1 MAAIAEIPILTGRA
15 LDLLGEAIP
24 AQDCRALRDLLQ
36 SLKPLFATFLCS
48 DDEDLDEA
56 FILASSKYVYPR
68 LQLLVRL
75 LSILKPDQVLR
86 LVAATGEAASE
97 MISQQGWR
105 LGADLHYL
113 QKAWDAYGEIG
124 GVLTQNLTTLNQLTS
139 LPYGLLMASTKM
151 DFSLTGT
158 ALYLEGELPD
168 ANRPRLA
175 YLCRA
180 AESEATKV
188 RDLLTGALF
197 PSPEDSR
204 KSQVLW
210 RLFGSWSEDDRL
222 ERDLQSLYKSRLYS
236 RLASF

>member
-1 MAAIAEIPILTGRA
+1 MAAIAEIPILTARA

-24 AQDCRALRDLLQ
+24 AQDCRVLRDLLQ

-48 DDEDLDEA
+48 YDEDTDEA

-68 LQLLVRL
+68 LQVLLL
-75 LSILKPDQVLR
+75 LLAILKPDQLLR
-86 LVAATGEAASE
+86 MIAGTGEAASE
-97 MISQQGWR
+97 MLSRHGSR

-113 QKAWDAYGEIG
+113 QKAWDTYGEIG
-124 GVLTQNLTTLNQLTS
+124 GALTQNLTKLNQLTS
-139 LPYGLLMASTKM
+139 LPYGLLMASTKV

-180 AESEATKV
+180 AESEASKV
-188 RDLLTGALF
+188 RDLLTDALL
-197 PSPEDSR
+197 PSLEGNAKLQRLSC
-204 KSQVLW
+204 
-210 RLFGSWSEDDRL
+210 LFGSWVDGDYL
-222 ERDLQSLYKSRLYS
+222 ENDLQELYRSRLHS
-236 RLASF
+236 RPGIV